1 MIARIWRGWTSTG
14 DADAY
19 GEYLKRTGIKEY
31 RKTPGIHSAYF
42 LRREDGDRTK
52 FVTLNFWDSPDA
64 VKGFAGED
72 VTRAVF
78 DPEDDRQLGDRD
90 ATVTHHE
97 VP

>member
-14 DADAY
+14 DAHAY
-19 GEYLKRTGIKEY
+19 VEYLKRTGILEY
-31 RKTPGIHSAYF
+31 RKTPGNCSVFF
-42 LRREDGDRTK
+42 LRREDSDRTE
-52 FVTLNFWDSPDA
+52 FVTLNVWDSPDA
-64 VKGFAGED
+64 VTGFAGED

-78 DPEDDRQLGDRD
+78 GPEDDRQLRDRD